1 MSDDVPTTPRN
12 LETTMIHIRIDNEE
26 LNSKRK
32 FACGLG
38 PELPPGDTYYFS
50 SERMADRADCPG
62 CNPAGPRRLGT
73 PLSQLSGR
81 PGHDGFEEFKRIAR
95 SWGYD

>member
-1 MSDDVPTTPRN
+1 
-12 LETTMIHIRIDNEE
+12 MIHIRIDDCERNDQ
-26 LNSKRK
+26 RK

-38 PELPPGDTYYFS
+38 PELPPGDVYFFA
-50 SERMADRADCPG
+50 SEAAADRADCPG

-73 PLSQLSGR
+73 PLSELSGR
-81 PGHDGFEEFKRIAR
+81 PGHDGYGEFVRIAK